1 MAITSDGVIP
11 YVGFKA
17 LVKMFTDDDA
27 PHALYTA
34 YGTGTTAVT
43 SYDYRMENESK
54 RELADAITRSSYYLI
69 ISTTFAVVTE
79 TITPSEVGVFTAAYG
94 GEMVFHAVITALSRV
109 ELTADTDQFKAYVQI
124 EVSRG

>member
-1 MAITSDGVIP
+1 MAITTDGKIP

-17 LVKMFTDDDA
+17 LVRMFTDDDA

-43 SYDYRMENESK
+43 YYDYRMENESK

-69 ISTTFAVVTE
+69 LSTTFVIVTE

-94 GEMVFHAVITALSRV
+94 GKMVFHAVISAGNRV
-109 ELTADTDQFKAYVQI
+109 ELTADVDQFKAYVQI
-124 EVSRG
+124 EVNQG